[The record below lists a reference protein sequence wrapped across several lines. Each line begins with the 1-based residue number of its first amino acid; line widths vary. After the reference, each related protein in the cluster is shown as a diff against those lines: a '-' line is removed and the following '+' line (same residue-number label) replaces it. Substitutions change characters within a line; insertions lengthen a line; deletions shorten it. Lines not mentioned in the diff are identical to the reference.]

1 MGVYLLV
8 ILDVVL
14 DECTNFGCLYPMFV
28 DVPPLRL
35 THVGKKEVLGLI
47 DLMEDEWDQLML
59 FDPAIHGLAGEI
71 DTSYDPQ
78 QEYGIRGSMPARM
91 PAKKLMEERTLRS
104 NHLAFQ
110 SQYELLATEAYLK
123 ANSENPNRPLSLFE
137 VGRLY

>member
-1 MGVYLLV
+1 MNVYVDINVFYWVFSCYWIWTLCWT
-8 ILDVVL
+8 
-14 DECTNFGCLYPMFV
+14 ECTNFGHLYPTFV

-47 DLMEDEWDQLML
+47 DLMEDQWDELML
-59 FDPAIHGLAGEI
+59 FNPAVHGLEGEI
-71 DTSYDPQ
+71 DTAFDPHQ
-78 QEYGIRGSMPARM
+78 QYGIKGNMPRM

-123 ANSENPNRPLSLFE
+123 ANSENPNRP
-137 VGRLY
+137 